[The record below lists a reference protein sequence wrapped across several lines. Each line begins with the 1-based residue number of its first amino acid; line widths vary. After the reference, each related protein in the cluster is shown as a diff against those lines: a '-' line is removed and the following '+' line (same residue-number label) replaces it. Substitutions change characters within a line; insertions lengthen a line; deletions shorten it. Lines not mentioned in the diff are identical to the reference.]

1 MIRAAIKEMIK
12 EAKMRHFV
20 AALTALSLIIPAAA
34 TAANSEADFKAALA
48 AAESAE
54 KDAGLLKNQWTVT
67 EQALAAAKK
76 AAAGNDFD
84 AAVKQAQQ
92 AEALAKASIAQ
103 AKEQQ
108 DAWRAA
114 VIR

>member
-1 MIRAAIKEMIK
+1 MRAWICLA
-12 EAKMRHFV
+12 V
-20 AALTALSLIIPAAA
+20 ALLLAGAAQ
-34 TAANSEADFKAALA
+34 AASTEADFKNALA
-48 AAESAE
+48 AAAAAE
-54 KDAGLLKNQWTVT
+54 QDAGALKNQWIPT

-76 AAAGNDFD
+76 AAAAGDFD
-84 AAVKQAQQ
+84 TAVAQAKH

-108 DAWRAA
+108 SAWRAG

>member
-1 MIRAAIKEMIK
+1 MRAWICLAVTLFF
-12 EAKMRHFV
+12 AG
-20 AALTALSLIIPAAA
+20 AAQAAS
-34 TAANSEADFKAALA
+34 TEADFKTALA
-48 AAESAE
+48 AAEAAE
-54 KDAGLLKNQWTVT
+54 QDAGALKNQWIPT

-76 AAAGNDFD
+76 AAAAGDFD
-84 AAVKQAQQ
+84 AAVAQAKE

-108 DAWRAA
+108 TAWRAG

>member
-1 MIRAAIKEMIK
+1 MRTLFVSMCLFALAAPP
-12 EAKMRHFV
+12 AL
-20 AALTALSLIIPAAA
+20 AASTQA
-34 TAANSEADFKAALA
+34 EYDAALA
-48 AAESAE
+48 AAIAAE
-54 KDAGLLKNQWTVT
+54 TEAGALKNQWIPT

-76 AAAGNDFD
+76 M
-84 AAVKQAQQ
+84 AAVGSFDNATALAKQ

-108 DAWRAA
+108 DAWKAG

>member
-1 MIRAAIKEMIK
+1 
-12 EAKMRHFV
+12 MRMYLF
-20 AALTALSLIIPAAA
+20 AAA
-34 TAANSEADFKAALA
+34 MCLLTGAAQAASTEADFKTALA
-48 AAESAE
+48 AADAAEQDASA
-54 KDAGLLKNQWTVT
+54 LKNQWIPT

-76 AAAGNDFD
+76 AAAAGDFD
-84 AAVKQAQQ
+84 AAVAQAKQ

-108 DAWRAA
+108 SAWRAG

>member
-1 MIRAAIKEMIK
+1 
-12 EAKMRHFV
+12 MRTWICLAV
-20 AALTALSLIIPAAA
+20 ALLLAGAALAAS
-34 TAANSEADFKAALA
+34 NEADFKTALA
-48 AAESAE
+48 AAETAE
-54 KDAGLLKNQWTVT
+54 QDAGALKNQWIPT

-76 AAAGNDFD
+76 AAAAGDFD
-84 AAVKQAQQ
+84 AAVAQARE

-108 DAWRAA
+108 TAWRAG

>member
-1 MIRAAIKEMIK
+1 MP
-12 EAKMRHFV
+12 MRIFV
-20 AALTALSLIIPAAA
+20 AVTFLLAAA
-34 TAANSEADFKAALA
+34 TAVRAAATQADYDAALA
-48 AAESAE
+48 AAVAAE
-54 KDAGLLKNQWTVT
+54 KDAGALKNQWTTT
-67 EQALAAAKK
+67 EEALAAAKK
-76 AAAGNDFD
+76 AAAAGDFD
-84 AAVKQAQQ
+84 TAVKEAQR

>member
-1 MIRAAIKEMIK
+1 VKEIAMRTLAVALIALPLATLAFAAG
-12 EAKMRHFV
+12 
-20 AALTALSLIIPAAA
+20 T
-34 TAANSEADFKAALA
+34 EADFKTAFAAADAAEKQAAAL
-48 AAESAE
+48 
-54 KDAGLLKNQWTVT
+54 KNRWSTT

-76 AAAGNDFD
+76 AAAANDFD
-84 AAVKQAQQ
+84 TAVKQAQH

-108 DAWRAA
+108 DAWKAA

>member
-1 MIRAAIKEMIK
+1 
-12 EAKMRHFV
+12 MRV
-20 AALTALSLIIPAAA
+20 WICLAA
-34 TAANSEADFKAALA
+34 TCWLFRAGAAQAASTEADFKTAMAV
-48 AAESAE
+48 AETAE
-54 KDAGLLKNQWTVT
+54 QDAGTLKNQWIPT

-76 AAAGNDFD
+76 AAAGGDFD
-84 AAVKQAQQ
+84 TAVAEAKE

-108 DAWRAA
+108 SAWRAG

>member
-1 MIRAAIKEMIK
+1 MRAWIC
-12 EAKMRHFV
+12 
-20 AALTALSLIIPAAA
+20 LAA
-34 TAANSEADFKAALA
+34 TLFCTGAAQAASTEADFKTALA
-48 AAESAE
+48 AAEAAE
-54 KDAGLLKNQWTVT
+54 QDAGALKNQWIPT

-76 AAAGNDFD
+76 AAAAGDFD
-84 AAVKQAQQ
+84 AAVAQAKE

-108 DAWRAA
+108 TAWKAG

>member
-1 MIRAAIKEMIK
+1 MRVWICLAVILFCADAAQ
-12 EAKMRHFV
+12 
-20 AALTALSLIIPAAA
+20 AAST
-34 TAANSEADFKAALA
+34 EADFKTALA
-48 AAESAE
+48 AAEAAE
-54 KDAGLLKNQWTVT
+54 QDAGALKNQWIPT

-76 AAAGNDFD
+76 AGAPGDFD
-84 AAVKQAQQ
+84 TAVAQAKQ

-108 DAWRAA
+108 SAWRAG